1 MKDRDT
7 SPQLHA
13 STSSDHAAMPQAPLV
28 EDPLRLAVE
37 RLRTRTQAEPRL
49 SLKDFVLTLGP
60 EGPVI
65 AALLLALPFLQPFP
79 LLGISTPMGFTI
91 SLSGWA
97 MMTNREI
104 WLPRVLGDRQW
115 RSSSIR
121 RTLDFFDGLE
131 RRFKVFLR
139 TDPRFQQSGFRRRAG
154 LAICIHG
161 FLLGLPLPLPFS
173 NTLPAWVA
181 VWGGLA
187 VLFASPRAAWAMRA
201 TVLINIAYWG
211 GVVYLIVRLA
221 HRIGTWNPWALAE
234 AIGRGLAF

>member
-1 MKDRDT
+1 MT
-7 SPQLHA
+7 EI
-13 STSSDHAAMPQAPLV
+13 STRASSDSHAVASLD
-28 EDPLRLAVE
+28 EDPLRSAVE
-37 RLRTRTQAEPRL
+37 RLRQEIRTRPHLNLQE
-49 SLKDFVLTLGP
+49 FVLILGP

-65 AALLLALPFLQPFP
+65 AALLLSLPFLQPFP
-79 LLGISTPMGFTI
+79 LMGISTPMGFTI
-91 SLSGWA
+91 ALSGWA
-97 MMTNREI
+97 MMTHRKI
-104 WLPRVLGDRQW
+104 WLPRWLGEVKL
-115 RSSSIR
+115 RSSIIG

-139 TDPRFQQSGFRRRAG
+139 TDTGFQQSGFRRRAG

-201 TVLINIAYWG
+201 TVLINVAYWG
-211 GVVYLIVRLA
+211 GTVYLIARLA
-221 HRIGTWNPWALAE
+221 HQIGTWNPWALAE